1 MRNLASA
8 IVLSSLLGST
18 GIAIQPA
25 AAGDYYGYDGDGYY
39 AAPPPAPLPGAPLT
53 SDPHYRYP
61 NYYGTVYGDGSPYY
75 TPAPHAVAPRAYY
88 GYGYGY
94 SAPYYGSGYYGYGA
108 CSYPVKVYDDA
119 GGWVW
124 GRRIGC

>member
-8 IVLSSLLGST
+8 IVLSSLLGA
-18 GIAIQPA
+18 IALAATQPA
-25 AAGDYYGYDGDGYY
+25 RAGEYYGYYDDDGYY
-39 AAPPPAPLPGAPLT
+39 PAPLPSAPRN

-61 NYYGTVYGDGSPYY
+61 TYYGTAYADGSPYY
-75 TPAPHAVAPRAYY
+75 TPAPHTVAPHAYY
-88 GYGYGY
+88 GYGYAY
-94 SAPYYGSGYYGYGA
+94 SAPYYGSGYYGYA
-108 CSYPVKVYDDA
+108 SCSYPVKIYDDA